1 MVYCRA
7 REPRC
12 NRRLAAILA
21 ADIAGYSRLMH
32 EDEAATVRDL
42 KAHQSV
48 VLPLIGRHGG
58 RIIDT
63 AGDGIMAEFP
73 SVIGATECAVE
84 IQTVMA
90 ERNEAVPENR
100 RMRFRIGINLGDVI
114 HDDTRI
120 YGDGINIAARLEA
133 LAEPGGVLV
142 SSTVY
147 EQVRGKLPL
156 TFEDVGERQVK
167 NIEQPVRIVSAPRFR
182 EHLGARGRARQAPRH
197 GGPPPLDRVG
207 PGGHCSSCSLPEA
220 PGGWAARFIPGQ
232 RADGTEAPRLS
243 IVVLPFSNLSG
254 DPSQDYF
261 ADGVTEDLTTDLSRL
276 AGSFVISR
284 NTAFTFKGKA
294 VDARQIGRELGVRY
308 VLEGS
313 VRRMGRTVRVN
324 AQLIDAGTGAHLWA
338 EQMDV
343 DQGTLATSQDNFGI
357 ASRLAR
363 TLSVELV
370 NVEGRRA
377 PRANPDAVDLTM
389 RGWSILNAA
398 PQQDD
403 AKRSVAVFEDALRI
417 DPDNSQARVGLAHAL
432 TLIHRNRWDPDRAQ
446 VLARADEAV
455 TRAIALSPNYAH
467 AHYVKAEVLALSGRF
482 DAALATYDRAIALD
496 PNHAAAYVARGRS
509 LIAIGRAAETV
520 APVEKAIRLSPRDP
534 DLFIWYYVLC
544 HAHTHL
550 ARDAAAIEW
559 CLKSTA
565 TGKSFWGAW
574 TDLAS
579 AYAWRGQKAEAAAAV
594 AELLKVRPGFTV
606 EQLAAGRIG
615 VFRQSDV
622 PQGVRADRRG
632 STQGRIARGD
642 DPRRHDPVEDKR
654 GAFSRPSRS
663 GHRSSI
669 PSPVRCGRGGT
680 IKPV

>member
-1 MVYCRA
+1 M
-7 REPRC
+7 

-42 KAHQSV
+42 KSHQSV
-48 VLPLIGRHGG
+48 ILPLIGRHGG

-63 AGDGIMAEFP
+63 AGDGILAEFP
-73 SVIGATECAVE
+73 SVIAATECAAQ

-90 ERNEAVPENR
+90 ERNEGMPEHR
-100 RMRFRIGINLGDVI
+100 RMRFRIGLNLGDVI

-120 YGDGINIAARLEA
+120 YGDGINIAARLES

-142 SSTVY
+142 SRTVY
-147 EQVRGKLPL
+147 DHVHGKLPFA
-156 TFEDVGERQVK
+156 FEDSGERQLK
-167 NIEQPVRIVSAPRFR
+167 NIEQPVRTYRVLIPGVAFMSGAAPLGRTTTAGRRRWIV
-182 EHLGARGRARQAPRH
+182 LGLAALLVLLAA
-197 GGPPPLDRVG
+197 GGAWWV
-207 PGGHCSSCSLPEA
+207 SSRL
-220 PGGWAARFIPGQ
+220 FPGQ
-232 RADGTEAPRLS
+232 RADGTQAPRLS
-243 IVVLPFSNLSG
+243 IVVLPFTNLSG
-254 DPSQDYF
+254 DPNQDYF

-313 VRRMGRTVRVN
+313 VRRTGRTVRVN
-324 AQLIDAGTGAHLWA
+324 AQLIDAGSGAHLWA

-343 DQGTLATSQDNFGI
+343 DQGTLTTSQDNFGI

-363 TLSVELV
+363 TLSVELI

-403 AKRSVAVFEDALRI
+403 TKRSVTLFEDALRI

-432 TLIHRNRWDPDRAQ
+432 TLIHRNRWDPERALI
-446 VLARADEAV
+446 LARADEAV
-455 TRAIALSPNYAH
+455 TRAIDLSPNYAH

-550 ARDAAAIEW
+550 ARDAQAIEW

-606 EQLAAGRIG
+606 EQLAQDGSGYSDNPTFRKEFERIVEGARKAGLPER
-615 VFRQSDV
+615 
-622 PQGVRADRRG
+622 
-632 STQGRIARGD
+632 
-642 DPRRHDPVEDKR
+642 
-654 GAFSRPSRS
+654 
-663 GHRSSI
+663 
-669 PSPVRCGRGGT
+669 
-680 IKPV
+680 

>member
-1 MVYCRA
+1 MQHYDLLMGAV
-7 REPRC
+7 PPI

-32 EDEAATVRDL
+32 ENEAATVRDL

-48 VLPLIGRHGG
+48 ILPLIGRHGG

-63 AGDGIMAEFP
+63 AGDGILAEFP
-73 SVIGATECAVE
+73 SVIAATECAVQ
-84 IQTVMA
+84 IQRAMA
-90 ERNEAVPENR
+90 ERNEGVPEHR

-114 HDDTRI
+114 HDDARI
-120 YGDGINIAARLEA
+120 YGDGINIAARLQT

-147 EQVRGKLPL
+147 DHVRGKLPF
-156 TFEDVGERQVK
+156 TFVDAGERQLK
-167 NIEQPVRIVSAPRFR
+167 NIEQPVRTYRVLIPGVAFTPGAAP
-182 EHLGARGRARQAPRH
+182 LGRATTADHRRWIVLGLAALLILLA
-197 GGPPPLDRVG
+197 GGGAWWVRSRLVP
-207 PGGHCSSCSLPEA
+207 A
-220 PGGWAARFIPGQ
+220 Q
-232 RADGTEAPRLS
+232 RADGPQAPRLS

-254 DPSQDYF
+254 DPNQDYF

-284 NTAFTFKGKA
+284 NTAFTYKGKA
-294 VDARQIGRELGVRY
+294 VDARQVGRELGVRY

-313 VRRMGRTVRVN
+313 VRRTGRTVRVN
-324 AQLIDAGTGAHLWA
+324 AQLIDAGSGAHLWA

-343 DQGTLATSQDNFGI
+343 DQGTLRTSQDNFGI

-363 TLSVELV
+363 TLSVELI

-398 PQQDD
+398 PQRDD
-403 AKRSVAVFEDALRI
+403 AKRAVTVFEDALRI

-432 TLIHRNRWDPDRAQ
+432 TLIHRNRWDPDRALI
-446 VLARADEAV
+446 LARADEAV

-520 APVEKAIRLSPRDP
+520 AAVEKAIRLSPRDP

-550 ARDAAAIEW
+550 ARDAQAIEW

-606 EQLAAGRIG
+606 KQLAQDGSEYSDNPTFRKEFERIVEGARKAGL
-615 VFRQSDV
+615 
-622 PQGVRADRRG
+622 
-632 STQGRIARGD
+632 
-642 DPRRHDPVEDKR
+642 
-654 GAFSRPSRS
+654 SR
-663 GHRSSI
+663 
-669 PSPVRCGRGGT
+669 
-680 IKPV
+680 

>member
-1 MVYCRA
+1 MI
-7 REPRC
+7 

-32 EDEAATVRDL
+32 ENEAATVHDL
-42 KAHQSV
+42 KSHQSV
-48 VLPLIGRHGG
+48 ILPLVGRHGG

-63 AGDGIMAEFP
+63 AGDGILAEFP
-73 SVIGATECAVE
+73 SVIGATECAIQ

-90 ERNEAVPENR
+90 GRNEAVPEHR

-114 HDDTRI
+114 HDDTKI

-142 SSTVY
+142 SSPVY
-147 EQVRGKLPL
+147 DQVRGKLPVV
-156 TFEDVGERQVK
+156 FEDAGERQLK
-167 NIEQPVRIVSAPRFR
+167 NIEQPVRTYRLLVPGASSTPVATRRGRRWVVRGMAAVLILLAAGGVWWI
-182 EHLGARGRARQAPRH
+182 GARF
-197 GGPPPLDRVG
+197 L
-207 PGGHCSSCSLPEA
+207 
-220 PGGWAARFIPGQ
+220 PGQ
-232 RADGTEAPRLS
+232 RADGTDAPRLS
-243 IVVLPFSNLSG
+243 IVVLPFTNLSG
-254 DPSQDYF
+254 DASQEYF
-261 ADGVTEDLTTDLSRL
+261 ADGITEDLTTDLSRL

-294 VDARQIGRELGVRY
+294 VDARQVGRELGVRY

-313 VRRMGRTVRVN
+313 VRRTGPTARVN

-338 EQMDV
+338 EQIDV
-343 DQGTLATSQDNFGI
+343 EQRALATSPDNLGI

-370 NVEGRRA
+370 NVEGRRT

-398 PQQDD
+398 PQRDD
-403 AKRSVAVFEDALRI
+403 AKRAVTVFDDALRI

-432 TLIHRNRWDPDRAQ
+432 TLIHRNRWDPDRAG

-455 TRAIALSPNYAH
+455 SRAIALAPNYAH
-467 AHYVKAEVLALSGRF
+467 AHYVKAEVYALSKRF

-550 ARDAAAIEW
+550 ARDASAIEW

-579 AYAWRGQKAEAAAAV
+579 AYAWRGQKAEATAAI

-606 EQLAAGRIG
+606 EQLAEDGAGYSDHPTFRKEFERIVEG
-615 VFRQSDV
+615 
-622 PQGVRADRRG
+622 
-632 STQGRIARGD
+632 ARKAGL
-642 DPRRHDPVEDKR
+642 PER
-654 GAFSRPSRS
+654 
-663 GHRSSI
+663 
-669 PSPVRCGRGGT
+669 
-680 IKPV
+680 

>member
-1 MVYCRA
+1 MGA
-7 REPRC
+7 EPSMK
-12 NRRLAAILA
+12 RRLAAILA

-32 EDEAATVRDL
+32 ADEAATVRDL
-42 KAHQSV
+42 KGHQSA
-48 VLPLIGRHGG
+48 VLPLVGRHGG

-90 ERNEAVPENR
+90 ERNEGVPESR

-114 HDDTRI
+114 HDETRI

-142 SSTVY
+142 SNTVY
-147 EQVRGKLPL
+147 DQVRGKLPL

-167 NIEQPVRIVSAPRFR
+167 NIEQPVWVYRVHIPGASPGAVAMPVGRSAIARRGRWMVWGGLAAFLVL
-182 EHLGARGRARQAPRH
+182 LGAAGAWFT
-197 GGPPPLDRVG
+197 G
-207 PGGHCSSCSLPEA
+207 
-220 PGGWAARFIPGQ
+220 ARFMPGH
-232 RADGTEAPRLS
+232 RADSTQAPRLS
-243 IVVLPFSNLSG
+243 IVVLPFGNLSG
-254 DPSQDYF
+254 DPSQGYF
-261 ADGVTEDLTTDLSRL
+261 ADGITEDLTTDLSRL

-294 VDARQIGRELGVRY
+294 VDARQVGRELGVRY

-313 VRRMGRTVRVN
+313 VRRTGRTVRVN

-377 PRANPDAVDLTM
+377 PRANPDAVDLAM

-403 AKRSVAVFEDALRI
+403 AKRAVAVFEDALRI

-432 TLIHRNRWDPDRAQ
+432 TLIHRNRWDPDRAG

-496 PNHAAAYVARGRS
+496 PNLAAAYVSRGRS
-509 LIAIGRAAETV
+509 LIAIGRAAESV

-550 ARDAAAIEW
+550 ARDAPAIEW
-559 CLKSTA
+559 CLRSTA

-606 EQLAAGRIG
+606 QQLAKDGAEYSDNSTFRKEFERIIEGARKAGLPE
-615 VFRQSDV
+615 S
-622 PQGVRADRRG
+622 
-632 STQGRIARGD
+632 
-642 DPRRHDPVEDKR
+642 
-654 GAFSRPSRS
+654 
-663 GHRSSI
+663 
-669 PSPVRCGRGGT
+669 
-680 IKPV
+680 

>member
-1 MVYCRA
+1 MA
-7 REPRC
+7 EESLI

-48 VLPLIGRHGG
+48 ILPLVGRHGG

-63 AGDGIMAEFP
+63 AGDGILAEFP
-73 SVIGATECAVE
+73 SVIAATECAVQ

-90 ERNEAVPENR
+90 ERNERVPEYR

-114 HDDTRI
+114 HDDARI
-120 YGDGINIAARLEA
+120 YGDGINIAARLET

-142 SSTVY
+142 SSTVHDH
-147 EQVRGKLPL
+147 VRGRLPL
-156 TFEDVGERQVK
+156 TFVDAGEQHLK
-167 NIEQPVRIVSAPRFR
+167 NIEQPVRTYRVLIPGVAPTPGTAPRTR
-182 EHLGARGRARQAPRH
+182 TTAANRRRSIVLGLAALLVLLAAGGVWSARSR
-197 GGPPPLDRVG
+197 L
-207 PGGHCSSCSLPEA
+207 
-220 PGGWAARFIPGQ
+220 FPGQ
-232 RADGTEAPRLS
+232 QADGTQAPRLS
-243 IVVLPFSNLSG
+243 IVVLPFTNLSG
-254 DPSQDYF
+254 DPTQDYF
-261 ADGVTEDLTTDLSRL
+261 VDGVTEDLTTDLSRL

-294 VDARQIGRELGVRY
+294 VDARQVGRELGVRY

-313 VRRMGRTVRVN
+313 VRRTGRTVRVN

-338 EQMDV
+338 EQVDV
-343 DQGTLATSQDNFGI
+343 DQGALTTSQDNLGI

-363 TLSVELV
+363 TLSVELI

-398 PQQDD
+398 PQRED
-403 AKRSVAVFEDALRI
+403 ARRAVAVFADALQI
-417 DPDNSQARVGLAHAL
+417 DPDNSQASVGLAHAL
-432 TLIHRNRWDPDRAQ
+432 TLIHRNRWDPNRALI
-446 VLARADEAV
+446 LARADEAV

-509 LIAIGRAAETV
+509 LIAIGRAAEAI

-550 ARDAAAIEW
+550 ARDAQAIEW

-579 AYAWRGQKAEAAAAV
+579 AYAWRGQKTEAAEAV
-594 AELLKVRPGFTV
+594 VELLKVRPGFTV
-606 EQLAAGRIG
+606 EALAQDGVEYSDNPTFRKEFERIVEGARKAGLPER
-615 VFRQSDV
+615 
-622 PQGVRADRRG
+622 
-632 STQGRIARGD
+632 
-642 DPRRHDPVEDKR
+642 
-654 GAFSRPSRS
+654 
-663 GHRSSI
+663 
-669 PSPVRCGRGGT
+669 
-680 IKPV
+680 

>member
-1 MVYCRA
+1 MAEERLL
-7 REPRC
+7 

-48 VLPLIGRHGG
+48 ILPLIGRHGG

-63 AGDGIMAEFP
+63 AGDGILAEFP
-73 SVIGATECAVE
+73 SVIAATECAVQ

-90 ERNEAVPENR
+90 ERNEGVPEHR

-114 HDDTRI
+114 HDDARI
-120 YGDGINIAARLEA
+120 YGDGINIAARLET

-147 EQVRGKLPL
+147 DHVRGKLPF
-156 TFEDVGERQVK
+156 TFVDAGERQLK
-167 NIEQPVRIVSAPRFR
+167 NIEQPVRTY
-182 EHLGARGRARQAPRH
+182 
-197 GGPPPLDRVG
+197 RV
-207 PGGHCSSCSLPEA
+207 L
-220 PGGWAARFIPGQ
+220 IPGVAFTPGAAPFIRTITADRRRWIVLGLAALLVLLAAGGAWWVSS
-232 RADGTEAPRLS
+232 RADGTQAPRLS
-243 IVVLPFSNLSG
+243 IVVLPFTNLSG
-254 DPSQDYF
+254 DPNQDYF

-313 VRRMGRTVRVN
+313 VRRTGRTVRVN
-324 AQLIDAGTGAHLWA
+324 AQLIDAGSGAHLWA

-343 DQGTLATSQDNFGI
+343 DQGTLTTSQDNFGI

-398 PQQDD
+398 PQQDE
-403 AKRSVAVFEDALRI
+403 AKKSVTVFEDALRI

-432 TLIHRNRWDPDRAQ
+432 TLIHRNRWDPERALI
-446 VLARADEAV
+446 LARADEAV

-550 ARDAAAIEW
+550 ARDAQAIEW

-606 EQLAAGRIG
+606 EQLAQDGSGYSDNPTFRKEFERIVEGARKAGLPER
-615 VFRQSDV
+615 
-622 PQGVRADRRG
+622 
-632 STQGRIARGD
+632 
-642 DPRRHDPVEDKR
+642 
-654 GAFSRPSRS
+654 
-663 GHRSSI
+663 
-669 PSPVRCGRGGT
+669 
-680 IKPV
+680 